1 MEKLR
6 VLLCDDE
13 ATLLEGLIK
22 LFDWEAHGL
31 SPTAVCG
38 DGVMAQNAARELR
51 PDIMLVDIN
60 MPLMSGLEVIRTLSP
75 HLPETVFII
84 LSGYDV
90 FEYAQAALKLRVFD
104 YLLKPVRFDELGRVL
119 DQARLFFLQGR
130 VAAPAVP
137 AAVEDEPLL
146 NRLVS
151 YLNTHLAE
159 DISLNRLADAFNLN
173 AAYISQFFKN
183 KTGMNY
189 LKYVTMLRIN
199 LAKELLSASEMP
211 VSDVAAAT
219 GFEDY
224 RVFTKVF
231 KRQEG
236 VPPSSWRKGTDD
248 MKQEAKEES

>member
-13 ATLLEGLIK
+13 ATILEGLTK

-31 SPTAVCG
+31 VPIPLCG
-38 DGVMAQNAARELR
+38 DGIMAQNTARELR

-60 MPLMSGLEVIRTLSP
+60 MPLMSGLEVIRALTP
-75 HLPETVFII
+75 HLPDTVFLI
-84 LSGYDV
+84 LSGYDE
-90 FEYAQAALKLRVFD
+90 FHYAQEAVKLRVFD

-119 DQARLFFLQGR
+119 DQARLSILHNQMAVTAHP
-130 VAAPAVP
+130 VAAD
-137 AAVEDEPLL
+137 EEPLL
-146 NRLVS
+146 NRLVN
-151 YLNTHLAE
+151 YLNAHLAE
-159 DISLNRLADAFNLN
+159 NISLNRLAETFNLN

-189 LKYVTMLRIN
+189 YKYITMLRIN
-199 LAKELLSASEMP
+199 LAKELLHAGEIS
-211 VSDVAAAT
+211 VNDVATAT

-224 RVFTKVF
+224 RVFSKAF

-236 VPPSSWRKGTDD
+236 VAPSVWRKNNRTV
-248 MKQEAKEES
+248 